1 MSYTRP
7 TLISQIVQKGRKVSI
22 NPRNENDA
30 GAGVVSRRENY
41 EVLFRSSAKDKEWKE
56 EEGETGGT
64 MLKRVMVRPRRG
76 CIFGIFNRGHLVA
89 HTHVLATLSPHR
101 SEL

>member
-30 GAGVVSRRENY
+30 GGGGCFPEKESY
-41 EVLFRSSAKDKEWKE
+41 EASFRSSAKDEGWKE
-56 EEGETGGT
+56 EEEEEDGRNNVEENHDTVASR
-64 MLKRVMVRPRRG
+64 MRPRD
-76 CIFGIFNRGHLVA
+76 
-89 HTHVLATLSPHR
+89 T
-101 SEL
+101 